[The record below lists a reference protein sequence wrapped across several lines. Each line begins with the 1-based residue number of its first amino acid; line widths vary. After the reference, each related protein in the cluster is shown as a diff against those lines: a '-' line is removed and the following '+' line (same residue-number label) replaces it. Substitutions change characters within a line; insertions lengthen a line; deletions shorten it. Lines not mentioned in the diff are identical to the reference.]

1 MSQSPKERMP
11 EEDDTTE
18 APLTMAAS
26 VVLTNLPKD
35 ASKALETAGSL
46 AVQKGILD
54 CFSIHLYYGTGI
66 HQRYHPLCNSPFP
79 SHSISPTSLSFLAL
93 PPNSTQLTT
102 PLFSHSDNSSPTHRL
117 SPAPNS
123 THFQAWHKLD
133 VCNDSA
139 VPPETTRCQG
149 ARECVLL
156 RGECV

>member
-35 ASKALETAGSL
+35 TSKALETAGSL

-66 HQRYHPLCNSPFP
+66 HQRYHPLRNSPSP
-79 SHSISPTSLSFLAL
+79 SHCIPPTSLSFLAL

-102 PLFSHSDNSSPTHRL
+102 PLCSHRDNS
-117 SPAPNS
+117 NS

>member
-54 CFSIHLYYGTGI
+54 CFSISSILWDGD
-66 HQRYHPLCNSPFP
+66 PPA
-79 SHSISPTSLSFLAL
+79 ISPSSQLSFPISFHPTYISLFWSS
-93 PPNSTQLTT
+93 PQLHATNHS
-102 PLFSHSDNSSPTHRL
+102 PFSHSDNSSPTHRL

>member
-54 CFSIHLYYGTGI
+54 CFSISSILWDGD
-66 HQRYHPLCNSPFP
+66 PPA
-79 SHSISPTSLSFLAL
+79 ISPSSQLSF
-93 PPNSTQLTT
+93 PISFHPTYIF
-102 PLFSHSDNSSPTHRL
+102 LFSHSDNSSPTHRL

-123 THFQAWHKLD
+123 THFQAGHKLD